1 MIRVRYYELHSDFV
15 QLQTLFEFHRRFFY
29 NKIFSIYIFYLQINA
44 TDAGSSNSSSRKSSP
59 ILTHFSPRK
68 SKDRSASNSGS
79 VVATKKQPTETMTA
93 VSMNRAEMS
102 LKSVSGET
110 IRSCLAAQNDTSHF
124 EVKSVIMPLRNMAN
138 LTGSTGHRGSGVAT
152 TAATSGGGGGGGSD
166 QTSSTNRQPIGVN
179 SHSYS
184 SDSDIV
190 PNTTATS
197 SATAMRRLYFKS
209 AKLNKTTSITTVHQQ
224 QAQHVPKVIGHSY
237 I

>member
-1 MIRVRYYELHSDFV
+1 
-15 QLQTLFEFHRRFFY
+15 
-29 NKIFSIYIFYLQINA
+29 
-44 TDAGSSNSSSRKSSP
+44 
-59 ILTHFSPRK
+59 
-68 SKDRSASNSGS
+68 
-79 VVATKKQPTETMTA
+79 MTA

-102 LKSVSGET
+102 LRSVSGDT
-110 IRSCLAAQNDTSHF
+110 IRSCLATQNDTSHF

-138 LTGSTGHRGSGVAT
+138 LTGSTGHRGN
-152 TAATSGGGGGGGSD
+152 GGGGGGGSGGGSGTD
-166 QTSSTNRQPIGVN
+166 HQTSSTNRQPIGVT

-224 QAQHVPKVIGHSY
+224 QAQHVPKVRSHFSTIVL

>member
-1 MIRVRYYELHSDFV
+1 
-15 QLQTLFEFHRRFFY
+15 
-29 NKIFSIYIFYLQINA
+29 
-44 TDAGSSNSSSRKSSP
+44 
-59 ILTHFSPRK
+59 
-68 SKDRSASNSGS
+68 
-79 VVATKKQPTETMTA
+79 MTA

-110 IRSCLAAQNDTSHF
+110 IRSFSQTQNDTTHF
-124 EVKSVIMPLRNMAN
+124 DGKSVIMPLRNMAN
-138 LTGSTGHRGSGVAT
+138 FSGSTGHRGGGGTAT
-152 TAATSGGGGGGGSD
+152 TAATGGGGSGGGCD

-184 SDSDIV
+184 SDSDVV

-224 QAQHVPKVIGHSY
+224 QAQHVPKVGARAHYPYTCDSINLILMFGADFFHSITKGY
-237 I
+237 GDGIVYSVNCRNNHQYEYRVGFNISDECHWNRHIDM